1 MRRIL
6 STAGVLTAL
15 GLAFW
20 AWPAEGGDGGKY
32 LVRAIFDNAGFVVQG
47 EEVRVAGATVGVVQS
62 VDVTRPGEYVSW
74 RDGGQDDPGKAVI
87 VLDVTDGGF
96 KDFRADASCLVRPQS
111 LIGERFIDCL
121 PTQPRA
127 AGTPPPPELQQV
139 PDGQPGEGQYLLPL
153 ENNGKAVDLDLVQ
166 NVMRYPYRER
176 FRIIFSELGAGLAAR
191 GDDLRG
197 IVKRA
202 NPGLRETNRVLRIL
216 AEQRD
221 SLQTLADNGNKVMAP
236 LARDRAA
243 LVGFLRNAAIS
254 AQATAEKR
262 PALEEGIRKLPASL
276 SQVQKTMVK
285 LADVGKQG
293 APLMENFKKVAP
305 YLNVATKKLAPFAQA
320 GIPALESLG
329 DAGDLVGPDMA
340 ATYGNGFFGDLQA
353 LGDNLGVAPDPS
365 NQYSVSTATEIQNTF
380 GTFAQTDG
388 IQYLTDALY
397 NLSGTTTGYDQY
409 GHFLRGNVLITG
421 CPDYRGVPLSGCI
434 ANWGGRTSTSA
445 QAPLSRYKATPPAG
459 AKLLTGPP
467 ESLKDLPEI
476 DTAAPTDGTS
486 EGAGSIDAA
495 PDAPQ
500 GSTGADQPGGSSGE
514 AGAADLAPRERA
526 ALKRSKAAMARAEI
540 LLRYLLGVGA

>member
-6 STAGVLTAL
+6 STAAALTAL

-20 AWPAEGGDGGKY
+20 AWPAEGGDGGRY

-62 VDVTRPGEYVSW
+62 VDVTRPGEIVSL
-74 RDGGQDDPGKAVI
+74 RDGGEAIPGKAVI
-87 VLDVTDGGF
+87 VMDITDGGF

-127 AGTPPPPELQQV
+127 AGTPPPPELEQV

-197 IVKRA
+197 VIKRA

-221 SLQTLADNGNKVMAP
+221 SLQTLAENGNKVMAP
-236 LARDRAA
+236 LARERAS
-243 LVGFLRNAAIS
+243 LVGFLENAAIS
-254 AQATAEKR
+254 AEATAERR

-276 SQVQKTMVK
+276 VQVRKTMNK
-285 LADVGKQG
+285 LTEVGKQG

-305 YLNVATKKLAPFAQA
+305 YLNVATKQLGPFAQA

-329 DAGDLVGPDMA
+329 DSGDLVGPDMA

-353 LGDNLGVAPDPS
+353 LGDNLGVAPDPG
-365 NQYSVSTATEIQNTF
+365 NQYSVSTATEIEKTF

-388 IQYLTDALY
+388 IEYLTDAIY
-397 NLSGTTTGYDQY
+397 NLAGTANGYDQY

-421 CPDYRGVPLSGCI
+421 CPDYRGTPLSGCI

-445 QAPLSRYKATPPAG
+445 QAPLSRYKATPPPG
-459 AKLLTGPP
+459 AVLLGKPP
-467 ESLKDLPEI
+467 KSLEDLPEI
-476 DTAAPTDGTS
+476 DVSTPTDGAS
-486 EGAGSIDAA
+486 GAEGDPGAA
-495 PDAPQ
+495 PDEPQ
-500 GSTGADQPGGSSGE
+500 SGAGGDQSGGSNAE
-514 AGAADLAPRERA
+514 AGPADLTPKERA
-526 ALKRSKAAMARAEI
+526 ALKRSRVAMTRAEI
-540 LLRYLLGVGA
+540 LLRYLLGAGA